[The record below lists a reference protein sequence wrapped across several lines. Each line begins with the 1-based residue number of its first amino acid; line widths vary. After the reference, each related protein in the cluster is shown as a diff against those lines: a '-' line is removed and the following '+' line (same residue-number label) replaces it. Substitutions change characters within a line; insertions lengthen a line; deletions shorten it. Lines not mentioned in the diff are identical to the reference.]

1 MSSKR
6 EAFAVPRTL
15 YNAPRDYVEEALAGM
30 VASYPQHYRFSSSDP
45 RVIVAA
51 ARAAGRKVG
60 VISLGGFGHLPVFAG
75 YVGPG
80 LLDACAVG
88 NVFASP
94 SAAQIVNAAR
104 EADHGHGVVAVVGNY
119 GGDTM
124 NTKLATA
131 LLASEGIALE
141 TVLVTDDVASA
152 QQFERENR
160 RGVAGLVLAVKIAG
174 AAADRG
180 GSVEEVAATAI
191 AAMENCRSFGVALS
205 PCVVPTAG
213 RATFTVAP
221 DEMDL
226 GMGIH
231 GEPGIL
237 RRARAGADEV
247 VDFLLDRILEDRGDE
262 RPGQVALLVNSL
274 GATPHEELFIM
285 AKHAFARLA
294 EEGVGVGWC
303 EVGRYATSME
313 MAGASI
319 TLLDASAAILEL
331 LKAPATCPFWSVA

>member
-1 MSSKR
+1 MSSKK

-45 RVIVAA
+45 RVIVAV
-51 ARAAGRKVG
+51 ARVAGRKVG
-60 VISLGGFGHLPVFAG
+60 VISLGGFGHLPIFAG

-94 SAAQIVNAAR
+94 SAAQIVNAAL

-119 GGDTM
+119 GGDVM

-131 LLASEGIALE
+131 LLAAKRIVLK

-152 QQFERENR
+152 QPFERENR
-160 RGVAGLVLAVKIAG
+160 RGVAGLVLAMKIAG

-180 GSVEEVAATAI
+180 GTVEEIATTAI
-191 AAMENCRSFGVALS
+191 DAMEKCRSFGVALS

-213 RATFTVAP
+213 RATFAVPP
-221 DEMDL
+221 DD
-226 GMGIH
+226 
-231 GEPGIL
+231 
-237 RRARAGADEV
+237 
-247 VDFLLDRILEDRGDE
+247 
-262 RPGQVALLVNSL
+262 
-274 GATPHEELFIM
+274 
-285 AKHAFARLA
+285 
-294 EEGVGVGWC
+294 
-303 EVGRYATSME
+303 
-313 MAGASI
+313 
-319 TLLDASAAILEL
+319 
-331 LKAPATCPFWSVA
+331 